1 MKGQI
6 LTCWVRIN
14 IKGRV
19 RNGSAFFR
27 TLYFNHTEEY
37 FLKELLRK
45 SVDLY
50 KLSWKSFHWLTQFEG
65 KKIIFTTRNYI
76 MTNVVEFDILM

>member
-6 LTCWVRIN
+6 LTCWVWIN

-27 TLYFNHTEEY
+27 TLYLNHTEEY
-37 FLKELLRK
+37 FLLLTI
-45 SVDLY
+45 VL
-50 KLSWKSFHWLTQFEG
+50 
-65 KKIIFTTRNYI
+65 
-76 MTNVVEFDILM
+76 